1 MNLSHL
7 RRFEAHVFFKIQDH
21 KKKSQ
26 SSGFKFFSKCLH
38 LNLLSYSATQRKGIF
53 LIQAYFSYESP
64 PQTPPRTQKLHGED
78 KVNRS
83 QIVFGSEPTE
93 LKETPARRQKAFAYV
108 T

>member
-1 MNLSHL
+1 MSA
-7 RRFEAHVFFKIQDH
+7 FKSSIVFGNAEERYFLD
-21 KKKSQ
+21 
-26 SSGFKFFSKCLH
+26 SSLF
-38 LNLLSYSATQRKGIF
+38 
-53 LIQAYFSYESP
+53 FSYESP